1 MQRPSLFHG
10 LVLAILLSLTAPLL
24 YHAAV
29 VVLAPL
35 MALKLVLAAICCLYI
50 SSLLRRRSARAGRI
64 TTMVFTLL
72 SLAALL
78 VGGGSILMLIL
89 AATVLIWL
97 ARSLLSYSSPSM
109 GLADAGICALGLLL
123 GAWAF
128 QASGSPFWALWC
140 FLLVQS
146 LSALLPERPG
156 APQARPSIP
165 SATGPRGFA
174 DAYEAAEAAIRS
186 LARPHH

>member
-10 LVLAILLSLTAPLL
+10 LVLALLLSLGAPVL
-24 YHAAV
+24 YHAAA

-35 MALKLVLAAICCLYI
+35 MALKLVLAATCCLYI
-50 SSLLRRRSARAGRI
+50 LSLLRRRATRPGRI

-78 VGGGSILMLIL
+78 IGGGSILTLIL
-89 AATVLIWL
+89 VSTVLIWL
-97 ARSLLSYSSPSM
+97 ARSLLSYSSPSL

-128 QASGSPFWALWC
+128 QSSGSLFWALWC

-156 APQARPSIP
+156 GPADTSIP
-165 SATGPRGFA
+165 SAAGPRGFA

-186 LARPHH
+186 LARQHH